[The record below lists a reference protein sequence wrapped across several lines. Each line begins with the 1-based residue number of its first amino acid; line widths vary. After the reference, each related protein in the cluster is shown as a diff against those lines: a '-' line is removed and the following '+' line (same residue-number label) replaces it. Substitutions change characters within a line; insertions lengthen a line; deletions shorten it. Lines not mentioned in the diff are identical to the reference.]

1 MISSSAPFVRSMFGS
16 PLRSAALGM
25 AVATLLAAGLVVSGW
40 TMPSNPTGRFGDT
53 VSGETRST
61 PHLQAGDSPL
71 ATQQRSATPEYA
83 ENGMVVSPRREAS
96 IAGVEMMKQGG
107 NAVDAA
113 VATGFALAVVYPSSG
128 NIGGGG
134 FMVIRAP
141 NGEVTTIDHRETAPS
156 GTTQEVFL
164 DEDGHAA
171 RTRSRVGPLAS
182 GVPGTVHGLLTAL
195 EKYGSLSRAEVMA
208 PAIRMAEDGIP
219 MPYGVAQRLNASRS
233 DFVRFES
240 TRRYFT
246 KPDSS
251 MRYRAGERWQQPDLA
266 ATLKRI
272 RDQGIAGFYDG
283 TTARQIVDQMEKLG
297 GLIDAEDLKSYR
309 SVEREPVTMNYRG
322 YRLHAMGP
330 PSSGGVALAQ
340 LLHAAEMRDLNAM
353 GYQSSQTVHYLG
365 EAMRR
370 TFADRAEWLGDPD
383 FVNVPTAALTDSAYV
398 AERMASVQADR
409 ITPSDSVSHG
419 QLAVASE
426 SMETNHYSVVD
437 DDGMAVSVTTT
448 LNSSFGSKVVVD
460 GAGFF
465 LNNEMN
471 DFVLKPGVPNQFGL
485 SGSERNLVAPG
496 RRMVSSMTPTI
507 VEDAEGRLFM
517 VIGAPGGSTIITT
530 VFQVITNVIDYGMD
544 IEQAVTAGRVHHQWR
559 PETLHFEK
567 YTLPA
572 DVVRNLETKGWAVEQ
587 GIFGY
592 DTWGR
597 ANGIRARYPAD
608 QNGEPVYFGGP
619 DPRRSAAAVG
629 F

>member
-1 MISSSAPFVRSMFGS
+1 
-16 PLRSAALGM
+16 
-25 AVATLLAAGLVVSGW
+25 
-40 TMPSNPTGRFGDT
+40 
-53 VSGETRST
+53 
-61 PHLQAGDSPL
+61 
-71 ATQQRSATPEYA
+71 
-83 ENGMVVSPRREAS
+83 MVVSPREEAS
-96 IAGVEMMKQGG
+96 AAGVEMMKRGG

-134 FMVIRAP
+134 FMVLRMP
-141 NGEVTTIDHRETAPS
+141 NGDVTTIDHRETAPS
-156 GTTQEVFL
+156 GATQDVFL
-164 DEDGHAA
+164 DEAGDAA
-171 RTRSRVGPLAS
+171 RERSRVGALAS

-195 EKYGSLSRAEVMA
+195 ERYGSLTRAEVMA
-208 PAIRMAEDGIP
+208 PAIRMAEEGIP
-219 MPYGVAQRLNASRS
+219 MPYGVAERFNASRE
-233 DFVRFES
+233 DFSQFES

-246 KPDSS
+246 KPDSAD
-251 MRYRAGERWQQPDLA
+251 RYRTGEQWTQPDLA
-266 ATLKRI
+266 ETLKRI
-272 RDQGIAGFYDG
+272 RDQGIAGFYEG
-283 TTARQIVDQMEKLG
+283 TTARQMVDQMEKMG
-297 GLIDAEDLKSYR
+297 GLIDADDLKGYT

-340 LLHAAEMRDLNAM
+340 LLHAAEARDLEAM
-353 GYQSSQTVHYLG
+353 GYQSSEAVHYLG

-370 TFADRAEWLGDPD
+370 TFADRAKWLGDPD
-383 FVNVPTAALTDSAYV
+383 FVDVPTRSLTDSAYV
-398 AERMASVQADR
+398 AERMASVRSDR
-409 ITPSDSVSHG
+409 ATPSDSVSAG
-419 QLAVASE
+419 QLALAEE

-448 LNSSFGSKVVVD
+448 LNSSYGSKVVVD

-507 VEDAEGRLFM
+507 VEDAQGRLFLI
-517 VIGAPGGSTIITT
+517 IGAPGGSTIIST
-530 VFQVITNVIDYGMD
+530 VFQVITNVVDYGMD
-544 IEQAVTAGRVHHQWR
+544 VEQAVTAGRIHHQWR

-567 YTLPA
+567 YTLPV
-572 DVVRNLETKGWAVEQ
+572 DVVENLEAKGWTVEE

-608 QNGEPVYFGGP
+608 RNGEAVYFGGA
-619 DPRRSAAAVG
+619 DPRRDAAAVG
-629 F
+629 Y

>member
-1 MISSSAPFVRSMFGS
+1 
-16 PLRSAALGM
+16 M
-25 AVATLLAAGLVVSGW
+25 A
-40 TMPSNPTGRFGDT
+40 
-53 VSGETRST
+53 
-61 PHLQAGDSPL
+61 
-71 ATQQRSATPEYA
+71 
-83 ENGMVVSPRREAS
+83 
-96 IAGVEMMKQGG
+96 
-107 NAVDAA
+107 
-113 VATGFALAVVYPSSG
+113 
-128 NIGGGG
+128 
-134 FMVIRAP
+134 
-141 NGEVTTIDHRETAPS
+141 
-156 GTTQEVFL
+156 
-164 DEDGHAA
+164 
-171 RTRSRVGPLAS
+171 
-182 GVPGTVHGLLTAL
+182 
-195 EKYGSLSRAEVMA
+195 
-208 PAIRMAEDGIP
+208 
-219 MPYGVAQRLNASRS
+219 
-233 DFVRFES
+233 
-240 TRRYFT
+240 
-246 KPDSS
+246 
-251 MRYRAGERWQQPDLA
+251 
-266 ATLKRI
+266 
-272 RDQGIAGFYDG
+272 
-283 TTARQIVDQMEKLG
+283 
-297 GLIDAEDLKSYR
+297 
-309 SVEREPVTMNYRG
+309 
-322 YRLHAMGP
+322 
-330 PSSGGVALAQ
+330 
-340 LLHAAEMRDLNAM
+340 
-353 GYQSSQTVHYLG
+353 

-383 FVNVPTAALTDSAYV
+383 FVDVPTAALTDSAYV
-398 AERMASVQADR
+398 AERMASVRMDR

-419 QLAVASE
+419 QVAMAGE
-426 SMETNHYSVVD
+426 SMDTNHYSVVD

-530 VFQVITNVIDYGMD
+530 VFQIITNVIDYGMD

-572 DVVRNLETKGWAVEQ
+572 DVVRNLEAKGWAVEQ

-597 ANGIRARYPAD
+597 ANGIRARYPED
-608 QNGEPVYFGGP
+608 RNGEPVYFGGA